1 MRYRRVSGEH
11 FVKTSIGHTMGVVG
25 RINFA
30 TRARSS
36 PHAQTSDETSA
47 LQDGQRV
54 ILTGRARSGGCEPA
68 RRREC

>member
-11 FVKTSIGHTMGVVG
+11 FVSTSIGQTVG
-25 RINFA
+25 IAGFVSLA

-47 LQDGQRV
+47 LHDGQRV
-54 ILTGRARSGGCEPA
+54 ILTGRRPA
-68 RRREC
+68 GWDYKP